1 MFHADLRMFAV
12 EIQVTTF
19 KIVCTVNNLLNIA
32 TFNSNPSAILKL
44 FFYSKRGKIQG
55 SSLKTIVIVGSFFEN
70 TGKIF
75 KMRCHKFWF

>member
-1 MFHADLRMFAV
+1 LMLYIV
-12 EIQVTTF
+12 NCQV
-19 KIVCTVNNLLNIA
+19 
-32 TFNSNPSAILKL
+32 SNDRIETCINVARSLMLTL